1 MNHRKTLGFES
12 DVAESAALTIADERA
27 TERIYEAC
35 DWEHDRKKEKNKID
49 NKLRMLDEPDRAFA
63 RAVLCGKSWQ
73 DLGMPKSTFSVK
85 LKKVEK
91 VLSCR

>member
-27 TERIYEAC
+27 TERIYEVC
-35 DWEHDRKKEKNKID
+35 DREHDRKKENNRID

>member
-35 DWEHDRKKEKNKID
+35 DWEHDRKKEKNRID
-49 NKLRMLDEPDRAFA
+49 NKLRMLDEPNRAFA

-73 DLGMPKSTFSVK
+73 DLGIPKSTFSVK

>member
-35 DWEHDRKKEKNKID
+35 DWEHDRKKEKNRID
-49 NKLRMLDEPDRAFA
+49 NKLRILDEPDLAFA
-63 RAVLCGKSWQ
+63 KAVLCGKSWQ
-73 DLGMPKSTFSVK
+73 DLGMPKSTFSVE

-91 VLSCR
+91 VLSYR

>member
-12 DVAESAALTIADERA
+12 NVAESAALTIADERA
-27 TERIYEAC
+27 TERIFEAC
-35 DWEHDRKKEKNKID
+35 DWEHDRKKEKTKID

-63 RAVLCGKSWQ
+63 RAVLCGKSWR